1 MLSRRTTLLAGLA
14 TPFIRPA
21 QAQTSDKIRIGTITP
36 LTGAG
41 GAFGPSMVKVAR
53 ALAAE
58 INAAGGVNGH
68 QLELY
73 SEDDETNPDAGV
85 RAAHKLIDVNQVCA
99 ILGTWASSVT
109 TAVAPLCWESKVM
122 LFTTSGADSIT
133 KLPAQGYII
142 RTQPNSYLQSQRAAQ
157 FLLAQGSKKVFALSA
172 QTPFAVDSYNRLVE
186 VLKQGGAEGLGDVV
200 YDPSKS
206 SFRSEIDQALAAK
219 PDTLFLNSYEPDL
232 VVLMRELYRAGFD
245 GKKLTLGYAAN
256 DKLIAALPADVLQ
269 GLLSYAPSPDIDT
282 PSFKTV
288 SKILGTDNPD
298 PYSCQIY
305 DHLSLVALSIAAAKT
320 TSGLAIHDNVRKIS
334 QGDGTKV
341 YSAIEGMKHL
351 AEGGSINYEGASG
364 PCDFTPAGDIINC
377 KFRFDEIDGG
387 HDKLLSIS

>member
-1 MLSRRTTLLAGLA
+1 
-14 TPFIRPA
+14 
-21 QAQTSDKIRIGTITP
+21 
-36 LTGAG
+36 
-41 GAFGPSMVKVAR
+41 
-53 ALAAE
+53 
-58 INAAGGVNGH
+58 
-68 QLELY
+68 
-73 SEDDETNPDAGV
+73 
-85 RAAHKLIDVNQVCA
+85 
-99 ILGTWASSVT
+99 
-109 TAVAPLCWESKVM
+109 
-122 LFTTSGADSIT
+122 
-133 KLPAQGYII
+133 
-142 RTQPNSYLQSQRAAQ
+142 
-157 FLLAQGSKKVFALSA
+157 
-172 QTPFAVDSYNRLVE
+172 
-186 VLKQGGAEGLGDVV
+186 VV